1 MREAIEEILDGT
13 YDYEKGAL
21 DFSCAKLEIELQK
34 GEIYEGS
41 FTVYA
46 SRGKYTTGYVFS
58 SDPRMEC
65 MTTRIQGNKEEVSYR
80 FHGEWMKEGE
90 VSKGEFRIVSNK
102 GEYYLPY
109 VVMVVHSVPQSSE
122 GPIKNLLHFTNL
134 AKKDWKEAVKIFY
147 APDFVKVLKDTGEQT
162 RLYYQGLSVQEGN
175 EAHVEEF
182 LIAAGKKERI
192 EYLVTEKKIEL
203 ENPVGMVEQSLNIF
217 RNGWGYTKLEVE
229 CQGDFLFVEKELI
242 TEDDFLGNRF
252 TLPVFVDAGL
262 LHKGKNPGRIL
273 LRSQGVEISVPVTVS
288 NLSLQDDELADRQ
301 EHKKNVMNLVQSFQN
316 YRLKKMNKT
325 DWLKETTRIVE
336 RMVATNE
343 KDVETRLYQA
353 HLLITKEQINEAGW
367 VLEHTGELIEGEI
380 SPVLEAYYIYLN
392 TLLRK
397 EEGFSGEM
405 SWQVTKIYHECG
417 EDWRVAWLLLYLTDE
432 YGRNP
437 VTRWNF
443 LKEQFENGC
452 RSPLIYL
459 EALLLV
465 NTNPTLMRVL
475 DEFEIQILYYGRR
488 HECIG
493 LELLEQAISLMER
506 VRDYHPLLLR
516 FLMDCYKKKNDTRV
530 LKEIC
535 SQLIKRNKP
544 DKTAYEWFVKGI
556 EAEIRI
562 TNLYEYFMMTLDLDE
577 EMVIPRAALIYFT
590 YQTNL
595 DYLHSAYLF
604 YYVTMKQHEFPDIY
618 RNYAPRIELFLGEQ
632 IQKNRINPHLAYL
645 YKRYL
650 NVKTI
655 NEENSGNLSKLLFS
669 NEIRLKQKDIRA
681 VIVCQPNHLMEQR
694 YPVNGDRVW
703 IPLYGKECCVLF
715 ENMQGTRLI
724 SSVEY
729 TIQKL
734 MSPMSLLNQIMPY
747 VKNNPA
753 MDIYLQ
759 EISAKSIEVSEDELE
774 RWKRLAE
781 YTYLPDFMRA
791 EIVIDILRHFY
802 GNDDKQQLAKYLRT
816 LAGAYMTPQQRGE
829 IIRYMVLCDEQ
840 ERACEWMEFYG
851 NCKVE
856 DRILLR
862 LLETRIESGKNPDI
876 HKLVSQAYGLLKKGI
891 YSGILVQF
899 LMQHYQGM
907 TRDLRNIWSTARNY
921 KMDRKSLCER
931 ILVQVLFSG
940 YYVAEQAEIFKEYTL
955 AGGDEQI
962 IAAYLEKK
970 SYEFF
975 AEDQLISG
983 EVLREISRLHV
994 TGKNVSQICKLAYIK
1009 YYAENVEEVQP
1020 EDAPV
1025 IKAFLERMLQ
1035 EGIHLRSFWKL
1046 REYVTMPMH
1055 VQDKTI
1061 VEYHTSK
1068 DKQPVIHYLI
1078 MNEEGIGGDYVAEP
1092 MEQVLGGV
1100 FTKEFVL
1107 FFGESVQYYIVEEET
1122 GGEGKLTLSGTRRKG
1137 DLSGEDMP
1145 GKYGIINDIIMSKAM
1160 QDYDT
1165 LDDLLEEYFKKD
1177 FYNQQLF
1184 KLR

>member
-1 MREAIEEILDGT
+1 MREVIEQILDGT

-41 FTVYA
+41 FTVRA
-46 SRGKYTTGYVFS
+46 SQGKYTMGYVSS

-65 MTTRIQGNKEEVSYR
+65 LTTKIQGNREEVLFR

-109 VVMVVHSVPQSSE
+109 VVTAVHSLPQSSE
-122 GPIKNLLHFTNL
+122 GPVKNLLHFTNL
-134 AKKDWKEAVKIFY
+134 AKKDWKEAVKVFY
-147 APDFVKVLKDTGEQT
+147 TPDFAKVLRDTGEQT
-162 RLYYQGLSVQEGN
+162 KLYYQGLSVQEGK
-175 EAHVEEF
+175 EQHVEEF

-192 EYLVTEKKIEL
+192 EYLVTEKKIEV
-203 ENPVGMVEQSLNIF
+203 ENPVGMVEQTLNIF
-217 RNGWGYTKLEVE
+217 RNGWGYTKLEVVCE
-229 CQGDFLFVEKELI
+229 GDFLFVEKELI

-252 TLPVFVDAGL
+252 TLPIFVDAGL
-262 LHKGKNPGRIL
+262 LHRGKNLGRVL
-273 LRSQGVEISVPVTVS
+273 LKGMGVEITIPVTVS
-288 NLSLQDDELADRQ
+288 NLSVGDKELSDRQ
-301 EHKKNVMNLVQSFQN
+301 EHKKDVGKLIQSFQN
-316 YRLKKMNKT
+316 YRLKKMNKA
-325 DWLKETTRIVE
+325 DWLKETTRIVD
-336 RMVATNE
+336 RMIALNE

-353 HLLITKEQINEAGW
+353 HLLITKEQVNEADW
-367 VLEHTGELIEGEI
+367 VLEHTGELIDGEI

-392 TLLRK
+392 TLLRR

-417 EDWRVAWLLLYLTDE
+417 EDWRVAWLLLFLTDE
-432 YGRNP
+432 YSRNP

-465 NTNPTLMRVL
+465 NSNPTLMRAL
-475 DEFEIQILYYGRR
+475 DDFEIQILYYGRR
-488 HECIG
+488 QECIG
-493 LELLEQAISLMER
+493 LEFLEHAISLMER

-516 FLMDCYKKKNDTRV
+516 FLMDCYRKKNDSRV

-535 SQLIKRNKP
+535 AQLIKRNKP
-544 DKTAYEWFVKGI
+544 DKMAFEWFVKGI

-577 EMVIPRAALIYFT
+577 EKEIPRAALIYFT

-618 RNYAPRIELFLGEQ
+618 RNYVPRIELFLIEQ

-655 NEENSGNLSKLLFS
+655 GEDNAGNLSQLLFA
-669 NEIRLKQKDIRA
+669 NEIRFKQKDIRA

-703 IPLYGKECCVLF
+703 VPLYGKDSCILF
-715 ENMQGTRLI
+715 ENAQGIRLI
-724 SSVEY
+724 SNVDYS
-729 TIQKL
+729 IQKL
-734 MSPMSLLNQIMPY
+734 MSPMSLLNQIVPY
-747 VKNNPA
+747 VKNNPS
-753 MDIYLQ
+753 MDIYIQ
-759 EISAKSIEVSEDELE
+759 EIATRNIEVSEEELE
-774 RWKRLAE
+774 RWQRLAE
-781 YTYLPDFMRA
+781 YTYLPDSMRA
-791 EIVIDILRHFY
+791 DLVIEIIRYFY
-802 GNDDKQQLAKYLRT
+802 KKNDKKQLEKYLRT
-816 LAGAYMTPQQRGE
+816 LAGAYMSPQQRGE
-829 IIRYMVLCDEQ
+829 IIRYMVLCDDLD
-840 ERACEWMEFYG
+840 RAYEWMEFYG

-856 DRILLR
+856 DRILLK
-862 LLETRIESGKNPDI
+862 LLEVRIEAGKNDG
-876 HKLVSQAYGLLKKGI
+876 KLVSYAYGLLKKGI
-891 YSGILVQF
+891 YSGILLQF
-899 LMQHYQGM
+899 LMQYYQGM
-907 TRDLRNIWSTARNY
+907 TRELRNIWTTTRNY
-921 KMDRKSLCER
+921 KLDRKSFCER
-931 ILVQVLFSG
+931 MLIQVLFSG
-940 YYVAEQAEIFKEYTL
+940 YYVAEQSEIFKEYTL
-955 AGGDEQI
+955 AGGDEDI
-962 IAAYLEKK
+962 IAAYLEKN

-975 AEDQLISG
+975 TEERLISR
-983 EVLREISRLHV
+983 EVLVEISRQHV
-994 TGKNVSQICKLAYIK
+994 TGKNVSQICKLAYLK
-1009 YYAENVEEVQP
+1009 YYAENVEEIQP
-1020 EDAPV
+1020 EDTSV
-1025 IKAFLERMLQ
+1025 IKAFLERLLQ

-1061 VEYHTSK
+1061 VEYHTAK

-1078 MNEEGIGGDYVAEP
+1078 MNEEGVGGDYAAEP
-1092 MEQVLGGV
+1092 MKQVLGGV

-1107 FFGESVQYYIVEEET
+1107 FFGESVQYYIVEEEAV
-1122 GGEGKLTLSGTRRKG
+1122 GEGKLTQSGTRRKG
-1137 DLSGEDMP
+1137 DISGEDMP

-1165 LDDLLEEYFKKD
+1165 LDNLLEEYFKKD